1 MAVLQGQKLSFAG
14 YDGWEKESLRDEEH
28 PFLPYNI
35 TEPRVIKGY
44 PEKFQVSGRMI
55 GGCMDCLVNLIGTKF
70 DHVGEFLERYKDDGF
85 IWFLESCD
93 LNVMSI
99 RRAMWQMDGG
109 GWFRYCKG
117 FMIGRPLQV
126 WTGDDG
132 P

>member
-55 GGCMDCLVNLIGTKF
+55 GGCMDCLVNLIGMLANSLR
-70 DHVGEFLERYKDDGF
+70 DIRMM
-85 IWFLESCD
+85 D
-93 LNVMSI
+93 LSGSSSPVI
-99 RRAMWQMDGG
+99 
-109 GWFRYCKG
+109 
-117 FMIGRPLQV
+117 
-126 WTGDDG
+126 
-132 P
+132 